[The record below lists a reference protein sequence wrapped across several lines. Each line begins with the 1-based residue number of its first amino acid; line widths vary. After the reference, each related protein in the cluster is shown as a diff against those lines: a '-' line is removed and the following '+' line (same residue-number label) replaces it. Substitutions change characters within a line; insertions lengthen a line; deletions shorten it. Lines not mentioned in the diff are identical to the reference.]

1 MVRPLTSKLEG
12 SDGTSDNEN
21 GHNMRQC
28 VICSR
33 SKGVQLSPG
42 HAQAVSTGGNCK
54 NSLRDQTFLK
64 LYLEN
69 ILHFTK
75 IA

>member
-1 MVRPLTSKLEG
+1 MVRPLTSKLEA

-21 GHNMRQC
+21 GHNKHQC
-28 VICSR
+28 VICPR
-33 SKGVQLSPG
+33 SEGVQLSPG
-42 HAQAVSTGGNCK
+42 HAQAVSTGGNCEK
-54 NSLRDQTFLK
+54 SLRDSTFLK

>member
-21 GHNMRQC
+21 GHNMCHC
-28 VICSR
+28 VICPR
-33 SKGVQLSPG
+33 SEGVQLSPG

-54 NSLRDQTFLK
+54 NSLRDLTFLK
-64 LYLEN
+64 LCLEN